1 MAIIQWQEAFD
12 TNIKPIDEQHKKL
25 VQILNDV
32 DASKTQESKTI
43 IRALEK
49 LFEYIDY
56 HFSFEEALM
65 KKANFSGYARHKGLH
80 DEMTKIV
87 QEYRE
92 NIHTEKAI
100 DAHKLISFLVDWLI
114 VHIMQEDKSF
124 ALESPTVA
132 AR

>member
-1 MAIIQWQEAFD
+1 MTTIQWQKAFS
-12 TNIKPIDEQHKKL
+12 TKIKPIDEQHKKL
-25 VQILNDV
+25 LQILNDV
-32 DASKTQESKTI
+32 DASKTQEKETI
-43 IRALEK
+43 IRALEN

-65 KKANFSGYARHKGLH
+65 KKADFSGYTRHKGLH
-80 DEMTKIV
+80 DEITRVV

-114 VHIMQEDKSF
+114 IHIMQEDKGF
-124 ALESPTVA
+124 AQESPTVA
-132 AR
+132 AK